1 MVEGLN
7 GSVSF
12 LCKHLTQACCMLP
25 ATAENGG
32 QEVKTGLMNRV
43 KETQKCSPEGSQ
55 QSTAKTA
62 VHVGLDV

>member
-1 MVEGLN
+1 
-7 GSVSF
+7 
-12 LCKHLTQACCMLP
+12 MLP

-55 QSTAKTA
+55 QSTAKTE